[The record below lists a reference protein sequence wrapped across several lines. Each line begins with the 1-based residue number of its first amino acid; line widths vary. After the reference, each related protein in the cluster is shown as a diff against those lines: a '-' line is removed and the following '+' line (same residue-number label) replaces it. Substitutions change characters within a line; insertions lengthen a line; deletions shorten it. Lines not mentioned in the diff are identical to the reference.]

1 MVKGRVNVAQFDIYK
16 TDLEL
21 APLLLEVQSNLLS
34 GLDTKVV
41 IPLIENKKS
50 TPEQLARLH
59 PIVNIEGTEYI
70 IRTAELGAVPKS
82 LLTNKVSNIEDQY
95 RQKIIDALDFLILG
109 F

>member
-1 MVKGRVNVAQFDIYK
+1 MAQFDIYR

-41 IPLIENKKS
+41 IPLIENKNS
-50 TPEQLARLH
+50 TPEQLAKLH
-59 PIVNIEGTEYI
+59 PIISIEGTEYI
-70 IRTAELGAVPKS
+70 IRTAELAAVPKS
-82 LLTNKVSNIEDQY
+82 LLTNPITNIEEQY